1 MEIWVEWGLLAVL
14 EGNDMQ
20 VLLDCNQEPIC
31 YISDLQRCK
40 KNASHEP
47 KNIKK
52 PKTQNDISV
61 SFFKSN

>member
-1 MEIWVEWGLLAVL
+1 MEIWVKWGLPAVL

-40 KNASHEP
+40 KNTNHGP

-52 PKTQNDISV
+52 PKTQNNISV
-61 SFFKSN
+61 SYSKSN